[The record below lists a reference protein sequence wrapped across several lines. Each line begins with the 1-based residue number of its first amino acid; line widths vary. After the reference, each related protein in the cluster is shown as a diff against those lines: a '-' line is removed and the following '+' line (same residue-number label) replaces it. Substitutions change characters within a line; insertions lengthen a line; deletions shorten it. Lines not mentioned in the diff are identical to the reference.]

1 MNLKEIAYSHYLPA
15 KRKRRRANT
24 VEGYESALRCH
35 VVPRFG
41 CMELHEITHEAIQE
55 WVDGFELPGAARKA
69 FKTLRQ
75 VIRWAIPNLDIR
87 IYDPTQGIE
96 LPARKPYRPQALE
109 PSEVKATLRGFF
121 GSEME
126 PTVLLSTC
134 LGLRPG
140 ECYALEWRDID
151 MRTGAVSV
159 NKTLVEA
166 HGLPHLYP
174 PKTAKSNRVVYL
186 PRFARDRL
194 RTIWRERNRPKG
206 RIIGALSP
214 HQAARLI
221 RAPLQ
226 AKRPALRADVRT
238 PPYLG
243 HAGCRRR
250 RCAGDSGADAWPYRH
265 VHGLRA
271 LPGAETRDIRG
282 CPARLRCCPRP
293 VIPCPGRSRSS
304 ARKPGP

>member
-1 MNLKEIAYSHYLPA
+1 MKLREIAYAHYLPA
-15 KRKRRRANT
+15 KRKRRRVNT

-41 CMELHEITHEAIQE
+41 DMELGEITHEMIQE

-96 LPARKPYRPQALE
+96 LPAMRPYRPRALE

-151 MRTGAVSV
+151 MRTGAVRI
-159 NKTLVEA
+159 NKTLIEA
-166 HGLPHLYP
+166 KGLPFLCA

-186 PRFARDRL
+186 PKFARDRI
-194 RTIWRERNRPKG
+194 RAIWRERERPKD
-206 RIIGALSP
+206 RIIGDASP
-214 HQAARLI
+214 HRAARLI
-221 RAPLQ
+221 RAHCRRNDLPYVPMYARRHTWATL
-226 AKRPALRADVRT
+226 AVSAGVALETVALM
-238 PPYLG
+238 LG
-243 HAGCRRR
+243 HSDTSTAYEHYLVPRRETFEAAQR
-250 RCAGDSGADAWPYRH
+250 GFAAAL
-265 VHGLRA
+265 GL
-271 LPGAETRDIRG
+271 
-282 CPARLRCCPRP
+282 
-293 VIPCPGRSRSS
+293 
-304 ARKPGP
+304 

>member
-1 MNLKEIAYSHYLPA
+1 MKLKEIAYAHYLPA

-24 VEGYESALRCH
+24 IEGYESALRCH

-41 CMELHEITHEAIQE
+41 DMELGEITHEMIQE
-55 WVDGFELPGAARKA
+55 WVDSFELPGAARKA
-69 FKTLRQ
+69 YKTLRQ

-96 LPARKPYRPQALE
+96 LPAMRPYRPQALE

-151 MRTGAVSV
+151 MRTGAVRIC
-159 NKTLVEA
+159 KTLIEA
-166 HGLPHLYP
+166 KGLPFLCP

-186 PRFARDRL
+186 PRFARDRI
-194 RTIWRERNRPKG
+194 RAIWRERERPKG
-206 RIIGALSP
+206 RIIGDMSP
-214 HQAARLI
+214 HRAARLI
-221 RAPLQ
+221 RAHCRRNGLPYVPMYARRHTWATL
-226 AKRPALRADVRT
+226 AVGAGVALETVALM
-238 PPYLG
+238 LG
-243 HAGCRRR
+243 HSDTSTAYEHYLVPRRETFEEAQR
-250 RCAGDSGADAWPYRH
+250 GFAA
-265 VHGLRA
+265 A
-271 LPGAETRDIRG
+271 LV
-282 CPARLRCCPRP
+282 L
-293 VIPCPGRSRSS
+293 
-304 ARKPGP
+304 